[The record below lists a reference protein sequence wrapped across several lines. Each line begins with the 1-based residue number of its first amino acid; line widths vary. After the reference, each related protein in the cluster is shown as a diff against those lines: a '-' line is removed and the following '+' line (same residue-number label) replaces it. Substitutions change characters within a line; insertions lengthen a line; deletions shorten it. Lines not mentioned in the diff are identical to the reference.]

1 MYEIS
6 QASYNIA
13 QKMNLVIKK
22 STLKNK
28 KIDVYKN
35 GQKVASIGNSNYFD
49 YQIYKL
55 NMGIV
60 YAKERRRLY
69 MIRHAEDI
77 KKKDSNGYYAFKLLW
92 N

>member
-13 QKMNLVIKK
+13 KKMNLVIKK
-22 STLKNK
+22 SILINK

-35 GQKVASIGNSNYFD
+35 GMKIASVGDINYFD
-49 YQIYKL
+49 YQMYKV
-55 NMGIV
+55 NMGIT

-69 MIRHAEDI
+69 MIRHKNDI
-77 KKKDSNGYYAFKLLW
+77 KKKDSNGYFAFKLLW